1 MTKIILCGKILVG
14 KKQNK
19 KGLIEMELEELKK
32 RIEAGGEFWTSTI
45 IIKTVV
51 EMIKPW
57 REEAIICL

>member
-1 MTKIILCGKILVG
+1 MR
-14 KKQNK
+14 
-19 KGLIEMELEELKK
+19 LEELK
-32 RIEAGGEFWTSTI
+32 RDIEAGGEFWTSAI

>member
-1 MTKIILCGKILVG
+1 
-14 KKQNK
+14 
-19 KGLIEMELEELKK
+19 MELEELKK